1 MATHDKNTI
10 TPTKDSDGSRL
21 TLPPPALPPM
31 PMSPANGNQ
40 STQPSLINGGSHNSI
55 QVNSNCVVNNINY
68 ASNPSNT
75 STAANGGSSAN
86 DTTASANQGDEDGD
100 AANGGS
106 SANDTTASANQG
118 DEDGDAEN
126 GGSSANDTTASANED
141 DDDNDG
147 HETINTTRDSSMR
160 GAKDH
165 CAPEK
170 DELTGVCIFPHSMI
184 SSRPKKHDFEKAALD
199 YFNLWKH
206 MDPRQKQTDLN
217 SNSVVKFSQKI
228 QSVTKQVANLGSKA
242 FIDEATKILNDST
255 LIYRSNKSGKLVL
268 PEMKDLSQLRVF
280 LSELKGLL
288 PPNDPLLPIKLMM
301 PLHRM
306 SHEGSCFN
314 RITLP
319 ALINEYGLYHS
330 ELKFQIHACH
340 VLDIGRS
347 INHPLVQIANSKA
360 SDRMK
365 TVKTVE
371 MEVFQMTFRSRR
383 PKSNPLYIPLPY
395 GSDYVVVPSH
405 LELPDNP
412 TIRDLID
419 LKKSQGRVMNMEVD
433 KTKEEEAEKNVE
445 DKEANAEG
453 CEAGKNEEEKTL
465 DQFNVDLSV
474 ADNVTPV
481 KQTEKVVPSVA
492 NAASDTGTPVKET
505 GKVVLPSVTNAASML
520 VGIRNTTPA
529 KIQEV
534 HNVKDTASSF
544 DEHFHEAKMRHDEAA
559 DAKVTSQALTVAKR
573 QASEERVQEQS
584 EEEEWEVEEVY
595 CLCEESEKVFV
606 EWKESTR
613 GQFKENR
620 FTWEPVSN
628 LDEQSRTDFTQKYIP
643 LKGKVM
649 ISFCPI

>member
-10 TPTKDSDGSRL
+10 TPTKDLDGSRL
-21 TLPPPALPPM
+21 TLPPPTIPPM

-55 QVNSNCVVNNINY
+55 QVNTNCVVHNNNY
-68 ASNPSNT
+68 ASSRSNT

-106 SANDTTASANQG
+106 SVNDTTASANQG
-118 DEDGDAEN
+118 G
-126 GGSSANDTTASANED
+126 
-141 DDDNDG
+141 
-147 HETINTTRDSSMR
+147 

-165 CAPEK
+165 SAPEI

-217 SNSVVKFSQKI
+217 GKSVLKFSQKI
-228 QSVTKQVANLGSKA
+228 QSVTKQVANLGSQA
-242 FIDEATKILNDST
+242 FGIEAIKILNEST
-255 LIYRSNKSGKLVL
+255 LIYRSTKSGKLVL
-268 PEMKDLSQLRVF
+268 PELKDLSQLRVF
-280 LSELKGLL
+280 LCELKGLL
-288 PPNDPLLPIKLMM
+288 PPNDPLLPLKLMM
-301 PLHRM
+301 PIHRM

-319 ALINEYGLYHS
+319 ALINEYGLYNS
-330 ELKFQIHACH
+330 GLKFQIHACH
-340 VLDIGRS
+340 VLGIGRS

-383 PKSNPLYIPLPY
+383 PKSNPAYISLLY
-395 GSDYVVVPSH
+395 GRDHVVVPSH

-433 KTKEEEAEKNVE
+433 ETKEEEAEKNEE

-453 CEAGKNEEEKTL
+453 DEAGKNKEEKTL
-465 DQFNVDLSV
+465 DDFNVDLSV

-481 KQTEKVVPSVA
+481 KQAEKVVPSVA
-492 NAASDTGTPVKET
+492 NAASVADAASDTGTPVKET
-505 GKVVLPSVTNAASML
+505 GKVVPSVANAAS
-520 VGIRNTTPA
+520 ICNTSPA

-534 HNVKDTASSF
+534 HNVKGTAGSF
-544 DEHFHEAKMRHDEAA
+544 NEHFHEAKKRHDEAA
-559 DAKVTSQALTVAKR
+559 NAKVTSQALTEAKR

-584 EEEEWEVEEVY
+584 EEEEWEIEEVY
-595 CLCEESEKVFV
+595 CLCEESKKVFV

-649 ISFCPI
+649 ISFRPIRSICARVSHVFYTILHRRPES